1 MWVSDMK
8 NVLSYILIL
17 FLFATAIEAS
27 NFTEEKVEKVDD
39 VELVET
45 EKGAEKDEAI
55 ILKREERLYKINFS
69 FFRRSIELQIRNQEV
84 VVFESLKT
92 PLYILFDSFLI

>member
-1 MWVSDMK
+1 MK

-17 FLFATAIEAS
+17 FLFATATQAM

-45 EKGAEKDEAI
+45 EKEAEKDEAI
-55 ILKREERLYKINFS
+55 ILNREVRLYKRNFS
-69 FFRRSIELQIRNQEV
+69 SYAQSIELQIKHQEV
-84 VVFESLKT
+84 VVCARLKT